1 MDVTT
6 DKSLLRER
14 KPERARTYQPKFLA
28 GNTAVGVPEETLHGK
43 ILWPYFFIEQE
54 VRPFL
59 FQSSH
64 NASDAPEAVALKGK
78 HEKFPRI
85 EAIVPDTIAAIFV
98 LRHQYQPKP
107 PQQHDRQTESDCERH
122 HGERLSGIDHEAKE
136 NNRYENQNPQ
146 TSDFPRAHTRV
157 VCQHNTAYYCKL
169 RLKQFARK
177 QNLFRPEGERAR
189 SGQSYFAAQRQTERR
204 A

>member
-85 EAIVPDTIAAIFV
+85 ETIVPDTIAAISV

-136 NNRYENQNPQ
+136 NNKYENQNPQ
-146 TSDFPRAHTRV
+146 TFNFLRAYAGNIYPDIA
-157 VCQHNTAYYCKL
+157 VCYGK
-169 RLKQFARK
+169 RK
-177 QNLFRPEGERAR
+177 PKRSRRSQSLFRLEDRWGGSR
-189 SGQSYFAAQRQTERR
+189 SSYFATERQTERR